1 MAFRSPNMTNFVAP
15 LPSEP
20 IDLGNCDREPI
31 HIPGHIQAYGCL
43 LVLKEPELTILQAS
57 RNTEK
62 FLGRDVESLIG
73 KNLERILPKSE
84 VKTVVQFILKNDA
97 GHFGPFKLDPGD
109 RQKIGKLTAT
119 LHRNDGLLFLELEPY
134 FKTECD
140 GSFGFYSRVKSS
152 LSNIVNKTTFE
163 ESVGYLARE
172 VRALTEYDRV
182 MIYRFEDDG
191 SGIVVAEDKRPDLET
206 FLGLHYPASDIPKQA
221 RQLYYKN
228 WVRIIVDINYQP
240 VPIFPAENPVTAAP
254 LDLSH
259 AILRSVSP
267 IHIEYLQNMGVSA
280 SLCISLI
287 HDKKLWGMIVCHHY
301 SPKFVPHEL
310 RQACEFLGQFMSV
323 ELYRQYQNNW
333 ERYKTKVKEIQH
345 LFRQKLSGRES
356 DVMYHMM
363 QMIHQ
368 SGDRLLE
375 LVNAR
380 GIVICLRGQLS
391 QCGEV
396 PPPEDLENLLCWL
409 RTYHREEV
417 FHTDR
422 LGELY
427 SPAKNYV
434 QKASGLLAI
443 SIYLDR
449 ATYQIVWFRPELIR
463 TVTWGGNPNKP
474 VIKDGG
480 EEVRLSPRK
489 SFEAWKETVKGRATP
504 WNELEIAAAA
514 ELKNSLMLAVLQFS
528 HFALEEVAK
537 RAETANRAKSEFLA
551 NMSHEIRTP
560 MNAILGFCDLLQ
572 GLVEDEQQ
580 HGYLDAIA
588 AGGRALMALIDDI
601 LDLSKIEAGK
611 LELQYESVEL
621 RVLMQEIRQMFSPTA
636 IAKGVSLQI
645 DIEKTVPTA
654 IEFDEV
660 RLRQILFNTVG
671 NALKFT
677 ETGSVRIWVRTF
689 EPDGDRPISLEI
701 IVADTGIGISPDQQK
716 QIFEAFVQ
724 SEGQST
730 RKYGGTGLGLAI
742 TRRLTH
748 LLGGDVTLN
757 SELGVGST
765 FTFTFPNIKIAAN
778 RNSKS
783 VKLTDKVD
791 FSALQPSTILV
802 VDDVQSNRNLIAGYF
817 QGTGHRLLMAKDGL
831 EAIAI
836 AKTEHPDVIL
846 MDLRMPGLDGIATSQ
861 RLKQERKTRDIPIII
876 LTASA
881 VAQDF
886 EMSQNLCRGYLRKP
900 VSKAK
905 LSGVL
910 REILPPRKSDARPPE
925 KCVDVP
931 QRTSKMTPE
940 QAEKLSK
947 LKDILVREQETK
959 WRELRDR
966 MTQRQL
972 RSFLNRLQTLAADY
986 PWEPLQNYVAVLDEQ
1001 FTAFDWD
1008 QLPETIAQFPT
1019 LRETLDEVLSDS

>member
-1 MAFRSPNMTNFVAP
+1 MTDFAAP
-15 LPSEP
+15 VPSEP
-20 IDLGNCDREPI
+20 IDLSNCDREPI

-43 LVLKEPELTILQAS
+43 LVLQEPELTILQAS
-57 RNTEK
+57 GNTDK
-62 FLGRDVESLIG
+62 FLGREVESLIG

-84 VKTVVQFILKNDA
+84 GKKVVQFVLQNDS
-97 GHFGPFKLDPGD
+97 GHFGPFTLDPGD
-109 RQKIGKLTAT
+109 RKKIGKLTAT
-119 LHRNDGLLFLELEPY
+119 LHRHDGLLIFEVEPHV
-134 FKTECD
+134 KTEYNRR
-140 GSFGFYSRVKSS
+140 FGFYSRVKTS
-152 LSNIVNKTTFE
+152 LSNIVNKNTFE
-163 ESVGYLARE
+163 ESVGYLAGE

-182 MIYRFEDDG
+182 MIYRFEEDG
-191 SGIVVAEDKRPDLET
+191 SGIVVAEDKRSDLET

-221 RQLYYKN
+221 RELYYKN
-228 WVRIIVDINYQP
+228 WVRMIVDINYEP
-240 VPIFPAENPVTAAP
+240 VPIFPAHNPVTSAP

-267 IHIEYLQNMGVSA
+267 IHIEYLQNMVVSA

-310 RQACEFLGQFMSV
+310 RQACELLGQFMSV

-333 ERYKTKVKEIQH
+333 ERYKSKVKEIQH

-356 DVMYHMM
+356 NVIRQMM

-380 GIVICLRGQLS
+380 GIVICLQGKLS
-391 QCGEV
+391 HCGEV
-396 PPPEDLENLLCWL
+396 PSPDDLENLLCWL
-409 RTYHREEV
+409 RTYHREEI
-417 FHTDR
+417 FYTDR
-422 LGELY
+422 LGSLY
-427 SPAKNYV
+427 SPAKNYT
-434 QKASGLLAI
+434 QKVAGLLAI

-449 ATYQIVWFRPELIR
+449 VTYQIIWFRPERVR

-480 EEVRLSPRK
+480 GEVRLSPRK
-489 SFEAWKETVKGRATP
+489 SFEAWKETVKGRAEP

-514 ELKNSLMLAVLQFS
+514 ELRNSLMLAVLQFS
-528 HFALEEVAK
+528 HFALEQVAK

-551 NMSHEIRTP
+551 NMSHAIRTP

-572 GLVEDEQQ
+572 GMVEDEQQ
-580 HGYLDAIA
+580 RGYLDAIA
-588 AGGRALMALIDDI
+588 AGGRALTALIDDI

-611 LELQYESVEL
+611 LELQYEPVEL

-645 DIEKTVPTA
+645 DVEETVPTA

-677 ETGSVRIWVRTF
+677 EKGSVRIWARTF
-689 EPDGDRPISLEI
+689 QPDGDRQIYLEI

-748 LLGGDVTLN
+748 LLGGDVTLK
-757 SELGVGST
+757 SQLGAGST
-765 FTFTFPNIKIAAN
+765 FTFTFPNIKLAEN
-778 RNSKS
+778 GNSKA
-783 VKLTDKVD
+783 VKLTDKID
-791 FSALQPSTILV
+791 FSGLQTSTILV
-802 VDDVQSNRNLIAGYF
+802 VDDVQSNRNLVAGYF
-817 QGTGHRLLMAKDGL
+817 EGTGHRLLMAKDGL

-836 AKTEHPDVIL
+836 AKTERPDVIF
-846 MDLRMPGLDGIATSQ
+846 MDLRMPNLDGIETSL
-861 RLKQERKTRDIPIII
+861 RLKQDRKTRNIPIIM

-886 EMSQNLCRGYLRKP
+886 EQSQNLCRGYLRKP

-905 LSGVL
+905 LGGVL
-910 REILPPRKSDARPPE
+910 RDILPPRKSHVRSPQ
-925 KCVDVP
+925 KCVALESRP
-931 QRTSKMTPE
+931 TPITPE
-940 QAEKLSK
+940 WKEKLSE
-947 LKDILVREQETK
+947 LKDILQREEETK

-972 RSFLNRLQTLAADY
+972 RSFLKRLQTLAADY
-986 PWEPLQNYVAVLDEQ
+986 PWEPLQNYAAALEEQ
-1001 FTAFDWD
+1001 LTAFDWD
-1008 QLPETIAQFPT
+1008 RLPDTIAQFPT
-1019 LRETLDEVLSDS
+1019 LREMLYGVLSDG

>member
-1 MAFRSPNMTNFVAP
+1 MTDFAAP
-15 LPSEP
+15 VPSEP
-20 IDLGNCDREPI
+20 IDLSNCDREPI
-31 HIPGHIQAYGCL
+31 HIPGQIQSYGCL

-57 RNTEK
+57 CNAPK
-62 FLGRDVESLIG
+62 FLGLEVEALIG
-73 KNLERILPKSE
+73 NHLERVLPKSE
-84 VKTVVQFILKNDA
+84 GQKVVQFVRQQDS
-97 GHFGPFKLDPGD
+97 GYFGPFKFDPGD
-109 RQKIGKLTAT
+109 RQKIGKLTAS
-119 LHRNDGLLFLELEPY
+119 LHRHDGLLILELEPY
-134 FKTECD
+134 FKTEYNRRF
-140 GSFGFYSRVKSS
+140 SFYSRVKCSF
-152 LSNIVNKTTFE
+152 SNIINKTTFE
-163 ESVGYLARE
+163 ESVRHLARE
-172 VRALTEYDRV
+172 VRTLTEYDRV
-182 MIYRFEDDG
+182 MIYRFEEDG

-221 RQLYYKN
+221 RELYYKN
-228 WVRIIVDINYQP
+228 WVRIIVDINYKP
-240 VPIFPAENPVTAAP
+240 VPIFPANNPVTSAP

-287 HDKKLWGMIVCHHY
+287 HDKRLWGMIVCHHY

-333 ERYKTKVKEIQH
+333 ERYKSKVKEIQH

-356 DVMYHMM
+356 DVIRQMM

-380 GIVICLRGQLS
+380 GIVISLQGKLS
-391 QCGEV
+391 HCGEV
-396 PPPEDLENLLCWL
+396 PSPDDLENLLCWL
-409 RTYHREEV
+409 RTYHREEI
-417 FHTDR
+417 FYTDR

-427 SPAKNYV
+427 SPAKNYT
-434 QKASGLLAI
+434 QKAAGLLAI

-449 ATYQIVWFRPELIR
+449 VTYQIIWFRPERVR

-489 SFEAWKETVKGRATP
+489 SFEAWKETVKGRAEP

-514 ELKNSLMLAVLQFS
+514 ELRNSLMLAVLQFS

-572 GLVEDEQQ
+572 GMVEDEQQ

-636 IAKGVSLQI
+636 IAKGLSLQI
-645 DIEKTVPTA
+645 EVEETVPTT
-654 IEFDEV
+654 IKFDEV

-677 ETGSVRIWVRTF
+677 ETGSVFISVRTF
-689 EPDGDRPISLEI
+689 RPESDRPISLEI
-701 IVADTGIGISPDQQK
+701 TVADTGIGISSDQQQ

-748 LLGGDVTLN
+748 LLGGNVTLK
-757 SELGVGST
+757 SELDVGST
-765 FTFTFPNIKIAAN
+765 FTFTFPNIKIAEERSTN
-778 RNSKS
+778 RL
-783 VKLTDKVD
+783 KLTQKID
-791 FSALQPSTILV
+791 FNAFQLSTILV
-802 VDDVQSNRNLIAGYF
+802 VDDVQSNRNLLAGYF
-817 QGTGHRLLMAKDGL
+817 QGTGHRLLQAKDGW

-836 AKTEHPDVIL
+836 AKTERPDVIL
-846 MDLRMPGLDGIATSQ
+846 MDLRMPNLDGIETSK
-861 RLKQERKTRDIPIII
+861 RLKQDRQTWNIPIVM
-876 LTASA
+876 LTASVA
-881 VAQDF
+881 AQDF
-886 EMSQNLCRGYLRKP
+886 ELSQNLCRGYLRKP
-900 VSKAK
+900 VSKSK
-905 LSGVL
+905 LGDVL
-910 REILPPRKSDARPPE
+910 RDILPGRKVEQPSSNERVITD
-925 KCVDVP
+925 P
-931 QRTSKMTPE
+931 QNPSQMTP
-940 QAEKLSK
+940 QCLEKLSE
-947 LKDILVREQETK
+947 LKAILEREEETK
-959 WRELRDR
+959 WLELRDR

-972 RSFLNRLQTLAADY
+972 RSFLKRLQTLAADY
-986 PWEPLQNYVAVLDEQ
+986 PWEPLQNYAAALDEQ
-1001 FTAFDWD
+1001 LTAFDWD
-1008 QLPETIAQFPT
+1008 RLPETIAQFPT
-1019 LRETLDEVLSDS
+1019 LREMLYGVLSDG